1 MPRASHKCNL
11 GDTFL
16 SRSLSR
22 MNPADLFTHEE
33 NPVTLTAGEMLFQ
46 AGDAAD
52 GMFVVL
58 EGALNVVVAGKV
70 VETSRRGAIL
80 GEMALV
86 DNGPRGADVVAV
98 EASKLA
104 KVDQRRFQR
113 LVQQNPFLAT
123 HVMKE
128 LVDRIRSM
136 NKLLAAG

>member
-1 MPRASHKCNL
+1 
-11 GDTFL
+11 
-16 SRSLSR
+16 

-33 NPVTLTAGEMLFQ
+33 TPTVLAAGETLFR

-52 GMFVVL
+52 AMYVLL
-58 EGALNVVVAGKV
+58 EGSLNVLVGDKV
-70 VETSRRGAIL
+70 VEHSQRGAII

-86 DNGPRGADVVAV
+86 DNSPRGATIVAV

-113 LVQQNPFLAT
+113 LIQVNPFFAT

-128 LVDRIRSM
+128 LVDRIRKMNQLLM
-136 NKLLAAG
+136 NKNA